1 MDWLPRFPDIAKPYQ
16 LLWLVLAAILYGSLY
31 PFDLHL
37 HDAGQAGLSHL
48 LGTWQDPPQSRGD
61 LIANILLY
69 MPLGF
74 AVGSA
79 SSGKFWR
86 IAGGAAAIGA
96 LLSFPIEWLQYY
108 DQSRV
113 SCLSDFYLNVT
124 GSLAGALVS
133 QTRAFRLPIVSL
145 REGGSA
151 TFARALLFAWVAWRL
166 YPYVPTIDLHKY
178 WNSLKPAMLHPQVEI
193 YDVFRYAVL
202 WMGVSCL
209 LQAGVQSKMPP
220 SLLLPAAMAGYFCA
234 KVLIVNQSL
243 NLSEMAGAVVALF
256 LSRLP
261 DTRFTLRGLAL
272 LFAVIVVSS
281 RVLPWHPA
289 SLIRPFQ
296 WVPFYSLLHGSLTVD
311 ILAFCEKIFLY
322 GTLLLLLI
330 EAGVPLIFACLAEGI
345 TLLAASALQTLVADR
360 SAEITDAVIA
370 LLLALVYAM
379 LDRQSRRRGDAGE
392 VIAAGRMHELP
403 D

>member
-1 MDWLPRFPDIAKPYQ
+1 MDRLPRFLDIAKRYQ

-37 HDAGQAGLSHL
+37 YDAGQAGLFHL
-48 LGTWQDPPQSRGD
+48 LGTWRDPPQSRGD

-86 IAGGAAAIGA
+86 NAAGAVAIGVV
-96 LLSFPIEWLQYY
+96 LSFSIEWLQYY

-113 SCLSDFYLNVT
+113 SCLSDFCLNVT

-133 QTRAFRLPIVSL
+133 QTRALRLPVLSL
-145 REGGSA
+145 PEGGSA
-151 TFARALLFAWVAWRL
+151 VFARALLFAWVAWRL

-178 WNSLKPAMLHPQVEI
+178 WNSLKPIVLYPEI
-193 YDVFRYAVL
+193 GVYSVFRFAML
-202 WMGVSCL
+202 WMGVSYL
-209 LQAGVQSKMPP
+209 LRAGVQSKMPP
-220 SLLLPAAMAGYFCA
+220 YLLAAAIAGYFCA

-243 NLSEMAGAVVALF
+243 NPSEMTGAAVALF

-261 DTRFTLRGLAL
+261 DTRFNLGGLTL
-272 LFAVIVVSS
+272 LFAVVVVSS
-281 RVLPWHPA
+281 RLLPWHPA
-289 SLIRPFQ
+289 SIIRPFQ

-330 EAGVPLIFACLAEGI
+330 EAGVPLILACVAECI
-345 TLLAASALQTLVADR
+345 TLLATSALQTLVADR
-360 SAEITDAVIA
+360 SAEITDAAIA
-370 LLLALVYAM
+370 LLLALVYM
-379 LDRQSRRRGDAGE
+379 VLDRQVRRRDDAAE
-392 VIAAGRMHELP
+392 AIAAQRMRELP